1 MRTLFG
7 KLLVWFLAT
16 ILVVTIGFALL
27 GSIEDPGPGPQRRL
41 AKFFLNEAGRI
52 YRMEGSAALL
62 SYLQR
67 IESTYG
73 GKGFLVD
80 SAGRDLSTGADRS
93 EFIRAAESANWPW
106 FSNGPV
112 SYLYMKD
119 GDGYWFFLQVLTADQ
134 GGLSPSQRVLLAR
147 RWFVD
152 RMLTPERLW
161 LMAVVLALCYIL
173 AHSLT
178 APLRSL
184 QSAVEHFGKGDF
196 TARSNSDRRD
206 EFGDLARTFDG
217 MAKQIQSLLDK
228 QRNLLRDISH
238 ELRSPLT
245 RLNLAVELARSGSD
259 RFQALDRIERECSR
273 LNTLVGEL
281 LALARIESRQS
292 ALQLATVRLD
302 EMVAD
307 LIDICSLEASSR
319 SCRLQLNSDVPV
331 SIEADEELLRRALEN
346 VLRNALHHAPKDT
359 EVRLTLNQDAETT
372 SIRIRDFGP
381 GVPSEF
387 LSRIFDPFW
396 RVDQDRSREKGGAGL
411 GLAIARHAVQ
421 AHSGEILARN
431 VDPGLEV
438 EIRLPRHPESP
449 NRALPAAS

>member
-1 MRTLFG
+1 MRTLFV

-16 ILVVTIGFALL
+16 IVIMTIGFALFEN
-27 GSIEDPGPGPQRRL
+27 IDEDPGPGPQRRL
-41 AKFFLNEAGRI
+41 ARFFLNEAGRI
-52 YRMEGSAALL
+52 YRMEGSTGLL

-73 GKGFLVD
+73 GKGILVD

-93 EFIRAAESANWPW
+93 ELIRAAEEAQWPW
-106 FSNGPV
+106 FSRGPI
-112 SYLYMKD
+112 SFLYTKSDD
-119 GDGYWFFLQVLTADQ
+119 GHWFFLQVLRADE
-134 GGLSPSQRVLLAR
+134 GGLLASQRVLLAQKR
-147 RWFVD
+147 FVAQIFA
-152 RMLTPERLW
+152 PERLW
-161 LMAVVLALCYIL
+161 LIAAVLALCCLL
-173 AHSLT
+173 AHNLT

-184 QSAVEHFGKGDF
+184 RSAVERFGKGDF

-228 QRNLLRDISH
+228 QQNLLRDISH

-259 RFQALDRIERECSR
+259 RFQALDRIEREASR

-281 LALARIESRQS
+281 LCLARMESRQP
-292 ALQLATVRLD
+292 ALQLTTVRLD
-302 EMVAD
+302 EMVVD
-307 LIDICSLEASSR
+307 LVDICFLEASSR
-319 SCRLQLNSDVPV
+319 GCVLQLNSDLPV
-331 SIEADEELLRRALEN
+331 NIEADEELLRRALEN
-346 VLRNALHHAPKDT
+346 VIRNALHHAPKDT
-359 EVRLTLNQDAETT
+359 EVSLTLNQEAETT

-421 AHSGEILARN
+421 AHSGEILVRN

-438 EIRLPRHPESP
+438 EIRLPHHPKIDL
-449 NRALPAAS
+449 AL